1 MNQCIKMFLNKSF
14 IKKNLNFVV
23 SKKELTILI
32 LPYLSKVSFDLKTW
46 LRRTIE
52 RDLPYYLICQYTYFF
67 ILMPCTC
74 QFCVL
79 RFLIIIDK
87 FFSNNTFPFV
97 VHNNIKNGMIPLT
110 LNKTCYTHTSPWRKL
125 LGLIYTNLK
134 NMSF

>member
-1 MNQCIKMFLNKSF
+1 MFLNKLF
-14 IKKNLNFVV
+14 IKKDLNCVV
-23 SKKELTILI
+23 PERELTILI
-32 LPYLSKVSFDLKTW
+32 LPYLGKLSFDLRLR

-52 RDLPYYLICQYTYFF
+52 RDLPYYLICQYTYFL

-79 RFLIIIDK
+79 RFLIIIINK
-87 FFSNNTFPFV
+87 FFSNNIFLFV
-97 VHNNIKNGMIPLT
+97 MHNNIKNGMIPLT
-110 LNKTCYTHTSPWRKL
+110 LNKTCYTHASQWRKL